1 MMAET
6 LVQGP
11 PEEQEICVK
20 CGFCCD
26 GTIFGHAHL
35 KPGEKASIPE
45 KLRINI
51 YIENGEEYF
60 PQPCPYFEGK
70 CTIYNQCRA
79 EICGTYRCQLLKD
92 LATGLINNSEALR
105 IVTGA
110 VEMKNSIINEYKRID
125 GKGEAISF
133 RQLLVKLGKLRKASE
148 RNGLVNP
155 EIDLLIARCNIFEAL
170 LIKNFHSA
178 DDFEKLVMK

>member
-35 KPGEKASIPE
+35 KPGEKTWIPE

-51 YIENGEEYF
+51 YVEKEEEYF
-60 PQPCPYFEGK
+60 PLPCPYFEGK
-70 CTIYNQCRA
+70 CTIYNRRRA

-92 LATGLINNSEALR
+92 MAAGIINNSEALR

-110 VEMKNSIINEYKRID
+110 VEMRTSIMNEYMRID
-125 GKGEAISF
+125 GTGDAISF
-133 RQLLVKLGKLRKASE
+133 RQLLVKLGKFRKASE
-148 RNGLVNP
+148 SNGLVRP
-155 EIDLLIARCNIFEAL
+155 DIDLLIARCNILEAL
-170 LIKNFHSA
+170 LIKNFRSA
-178 DDFEKLVMK
+178 NDFEKLKMK